1 MTSAPCRVKRVSEQF
16 KRRKAR
22 NEAKELAVIQAAE
35 REEEERV
42 NKVRVGMQCMASQSG
57 SEIDE
62 LGWESRLSFWQLR
75 RWVGACVGLVFL
87 PCIYRFLL
95 CVYRNPTG
103 KGPGVGRAARG
114 GRVYRGTGNDSVWRV
129 SSNGTLRS

>member
-42 NKVRVGMQCMASQSG
+42 NKVGGYA
-57 SEIDE
+57 
-62 LGWESRLSFWQLR
+62 
-75 RWVGACVGLVFL
+75 
-87 PCIYRFLL
+87 
-95 CVYRNPTG
+95 VYG
-103 KGPGVGRAARG
+103 
-114 GRVYRGTGNDSVWRV
+114 
-129 SSNGTLRS
+129 